1 MNSPASGRP
10 FAAFTSLSTP
20 AVADACMRLGVAFRA
35 ADPGIAPLVR
45 GQKLAGPVL
54 PVRHHG
60 SVDVFLEACERAS
73 AGDVLVIDNQGRT
86 DEGCIGDLTVLEAR
100 GAGLAGVVVWGRHRD
115 TDELVRIG
123 WPVFSYGVQP
133 AGPRGMRAA
142 QPERSDVPFCSFAVA
157 PGDCVFADSD
167 GVIFTSNERLTELMA
182 KAVEI
187 SRIER
192 KQAALIESGHSLR
205 RQLRFD
211 EYLEKRRNDPSH
223 TFRRHLRAI
232 GGAIEE

>member
-1 MNSPASGRP
+1 MRDAARP
-10 FAAFTSLSTP
+10 IRGSRPRTTFAAVFGVLFTAVFGAP
-20 AVADACMRLGVAFRA
+20 A
-35 ADPGIAPLVR
+35 
-45 GQKLAGPVL
+45 
-54 PVRHHG
+54 
-60 SVDVFLEACERAS
+60 
-73 AGDVLVIDNQGRT
+73 
-86 DEGCIGDLTVLEAR
+86 
-100 GAGLAGVVVWGRHRD
+100 
-115 TDELVRIG
+115 
-123 WPVFSYGVQP
+123 
-133 AGPRGMRAA
+133 
-142 QPERSDVPFCSFAVA
+142 
-157 PGDCVFADSD
+157 
-167 GVIFTSNERLTELMA
+167 A